1 GLLCTDVVHDYAR
14 SELRRL
20 DATTPAHIDTR
31 YAELE
36 ARARIDLEREG
47 LAPSTA
53 AFRRTMDLRYAGQG
67 YELEVP
73 APNGPLDG
81 AALAALRGQFDAR
94 HEALHG
100 HRAEGE
106 PVEIVNYRLRVVVA
120 VPKFEPRPLA
130 AGSRRL
136 PDGQR
141 QPASFAPDGA
151 PWETAV
157 Y

>member
-1 GLLCTDVVHDYAR
+1 AFSALGLLCTDVVHDYAR

-20 DATTPAHIDTR
+20 EATTPEHVEKR

-36 ARARIDLEREG
+36 GRARSDLEREG
-47 LAPSTA
+47 LAPATA
-53 AFRRTMDLRYAGQG
+53 GFRRAMDLRYAGQG

-73 APNGPLDG
+73 VPIGPLAD
-81 AALAALRGQFDAR
+81 AALAALRSRFDAR

-106 PVEIVNYRLRVVVA
+106 PVEIVNYRLRVVVE

-130 AGSRRL
+130 ARSRRL
-136 PDGQR
+136 PERQR
-141 QPASFAPDGA
+141 QPAIFAPD
-151 PWETAV
+151 
-157 Y
+157 